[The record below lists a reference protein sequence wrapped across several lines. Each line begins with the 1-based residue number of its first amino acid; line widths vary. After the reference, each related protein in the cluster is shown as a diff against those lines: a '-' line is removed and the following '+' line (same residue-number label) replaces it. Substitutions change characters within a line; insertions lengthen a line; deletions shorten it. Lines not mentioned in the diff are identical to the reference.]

1 MSNAFSKPLL
11 IYMYMYLVFF
21 GCVLASPTFNFFV
34 SVFFGV
40 LYKHRKFHVYARIL
54 PCVH

>member
-11 IYMYMYLVFF
+11 IYMYFVFF

-34 SVFFGV
+34 SVFLGV

-54 PCVH
+54 PCVY